1 MNDTTKRFYR
11 TLDEVLRDKP
21 EWRTRQDKVK
31 YAYPIQG
38 PFNEHG
44 GKMKQSWPV
53 IFFCFAVIICLYL
66 GAIMY
71 LHIASA
77 AGPAFREI
85 ADQEALEKRM
95 QAECGENS
103 VVTLIGNGY
112 WKCQDKRGRVTKTL
126 KE

>member
-1 MNDTTKRFYR
+1 MNDTTRSFPRSIEEVKRINPDWQGLNATEATPY
-11 TLDEVLRDKP
+11 
-21 EWRTRQDKVK
+21 
-31 YAYPIQG
+31 YG
-38 PFNEHG
+38 PFDEHG
-44 GKMKQSWPV
+44 VKLKSRLSWP
-53 IFFCFAVIICLYL
+53 IIGFCFVVIICLYL

-77 AGPAFREI
+77 AGPAFREFS
-85 ADQEALEKRM
+85 DQEALEKRI

-103 VVTLIGNGY
+103 VVTPIGNGY